1 MRNQKCCFIASC
13 YDFIKNQ
20 DYSYTDWMTSRTQC
34 FYYDSNDHE
43 YVCCADAVSFDI
55 NSFCFLC
62 QRVIL
67 QELSNKLHVFEISLF
82 R

>member
-1 MRNQKCCFIASC
+1 MRNQKCCFIACC

-20 DYSYTDWMTSRTQC
+20 DYSYIDWTTSGEQS

-43 YVCCADAVSFDI
+43 SVCCEDAVSFDI
-55 NSFCFLC
+55 NNFCFLC

-67 QELSNKLHVFEISLF
+67 QETTNKFEISLF